1 MDRERRLHSLRLAGV
16 VVAMFAFGYALVP
29 MYRVI
34 CQISGMNLQANEMR
48 ASAAD
53 LQKVDGSRWV
63 TVQFVT
69 TVNGGRDWKFHP
81 DEAQVRVHPGELTTV
96 KFHAENPVGRPL
108 VAQAVPSIAPFA
120 ATKLLRK
127 TECFC
132 FRRQTFQAHETKE
145 MPVRFVLDPSLPA
158 DVDTVTLSYTFF
170 DVTQV
175 AQR

>member
-1 MDRERRLHSLRLAGV
+1 MDRSRRRHVLRLSGV

-34 CQISGMNLQANEMR
+34 CQITGMNLQASEMR
-48 ASAAD
+48 ASGPAAA
-53 LQKVDGSRWV
+53 VDASRWV
-63 TVQFVT
+63 TVQFLT
-69 TVNGGRDWKFHP
+69 TVSGGKDWKFHP
-81 DEAQVRVHPGELTTV
+81 ETAQVRVHPGALTTV
-96 KFHAENPVGRPL
+96 NFYAENPADQPL

-132 FRRQTFQAHETKE
+132 FRRQTFQPHENKQ
-145 MPVRFVLDPSLPA
+145 MPVKFVLDPSLPA
-158 DVDTVTLSYTFF
+158 DVDTVTLAYTFF
-170 DVTQV
+170 DVTQL

>member
-1 MDRERRLHSLRLAGV
+1 MDVSQRRHVLRLTAV
-16 VVAMFAFGYALVP
+16 VAAMFAFGYALVP

-34 CQISGMNLQANEMR
+34 CQITGMNLQASEMR
-48 ASAAD
+48 ATAPAAA
-53 LQKVDGSRWV
+53 VDDSRWV
-63 TVQFVT
+63 TVEFLT
-69 TVNGGRDWKFHP
+69 TVNGGRDWKFRP
-81 DEAQVRVHPGELTTV
+81 ERTQVRVHPGALTTV
-96 KFHAENPVGRPL
+96 NFFAQNPAGQPL

-132 FRRQTFQAHETKE
+132 FRKQTFQPHESKE
-145 MPVRFVLDPSLPA
+145 MPVRFVIDPALPP